1 MILLAFTGFL
11 RERVSVNASD
21 LREVFET
28 VLPEE
33 ALRAA
38 VESAGLQER
47 ERKLSAQRLLRAM
60 VIAAAT
66 GYGGRQ
72 ADVMRLYF
80 ELGAERVVRGGFY
93 AWFGRPLEAVME
105 NIRDR
110 ALTYAAAQPCDLPGW
125 LGEHVRDWHIVDSS
139 TVKLD
144 ARLKAEYPG
153 AGDYAALKV
162 HKRFS
167 VGIGTAID
175 YHLSPAREHDAPHL
189 RVDASWTGLG
199 LLADLGYASLKLLR
213 DCETHGVKYVIR
225 LKENWKPRV
234 QSITRGNLT
243 RTFAPGSDL
252 DLLLAEETL
261 LLDGSVLDARV
272 EVGEGSRRVACRLV
286 GVPNPEGEYCF
297 YLTNLPGVVGPRQIA
312 DLYRVRWEIES
323 DNKLDKSCHALDKIG
338 ARTGPAVRAL
348 VHASMVSSML
358 VGLLAHHH
366 RRREAPPAQAN
377 TERVTAPIH
386 PQSLARAMGSA
397 AQSLAGALDLTGA
410 EADRRWREL
419 AAHLTHLGKDPNW
432 RNRPSIL
439 DQLRG
444 WRITPGRPRRA
455 RTASVVR
462 VQATRVAS

>member
-1 MILLAFTGFL
+1 
-11 RERVSVNASD
+11 VNAND

-28 VLPEE
+28 VLPAE
-33 ALRAA
+33 ALQPVIAA
-38 VESAGLQER
+38 TKLQER
-47 ERKLSAQRLLRAM
+47 ERKLNAQLLLRAM
-60 VIAAAT
+60 IIAAAT

-72 ADVMRLYF
+72 ADVMRQYF

-93 AWFGRPLEAVME
+93 AWFGRPLEQVME
-105 NIRDR
+105 SIRDR
-110 ALTYAAAQPCDLPGW
+110 ALGYIATQSPDLQGW

-144 ARLKAEYPG
+144 ARLKQEYPG

-167 VGIGTAID
+167 VGIGTAVA
-175 YHLSPAREHDAPHL
+175 YHLSPARDHDAPHL
-189 RVDASWTGLG
+189 TIDESWRGLG

-213 DCETHGVKYVIR
+213 DCASHEVRYVIR

-234 QSITRGNLT
+234 QIITRGTLR
-243 RTFAPGSDL
+243 RTFAPGTDL
-252 DLLLAEETL
+252 DLLLADETL
-261 LLDGSVLDARV
+261 VLDGSVVDARV
-272 EVGEGSRRVACRLV
+272 QMGAGPQRIECRLV
-286 GVPNPEGEYCF
+286 GVPRPDGDYGF
-297 YLTNLPGVVGPRQIA
+297 YLTNLPGVIGPRQIA
-312 DLYRVRWEIES
+312 DLYRVRWEIEM
-323 DNKLDKSCHALDKIG
+323 DNKLDKSCNALDKIG

-366 RRREAPPAQAN
+366 RRREAPPAHAN

-410 EADRRWREL
+410 AADRRWREL

-444 WRITPGRPRRA
+444 WRISPGRPRKA
-455 RTASVVR
+455 RTASVPR
-462 VQATRVAS
+462 VKSAGPGA